1 MIEADDPET
10 RGALERLRLPDRY
23 DIIVGPA
30 GWPQTKPRALN
41 IGLHYARGD
50 LVVVYDAEDVPD
62 PGQLRAAAA
71 RFRARPSS
79 VACLQARLLV
89 DHLETNWLSLMF
101 GLDYAAL
108 FGVIKPGLATLRLPL
123 PLGGTSNHFRAAAL
137 RRAGGWDAWNVTED
151 IDLGFRL
158 ARLGYQTE
166 ALDSTTY
173 EEAPL
178 TLRRWLP
185 QRSRWLKGWMVTL
198 MVHTRQPRRLFRELG
213 LLGGA
218 AVTLSLLG
226 TISSSLLGPL
236 FGPLALYAIWRGGW
250 LSPVSPSAALAGSAS
265 LYLLV
270 AGAASVLWPQ
280 FIVLWRMRRPD
291 LLGWS
296 ITMPI
301 YLVLISIAAW
311 RALAEVVMEPQRWNK
326 TEHGFADRPSL
337 SEAGADQAAIFHAP
351 RPLSLMS

>member
-1 MIEADDPET
+1 
-10 RGALERLRLPDRY
+10 
-23 DIIVGPA
+23 
-30 GWPQTKPRALN
+30 
-41 IGLHYARGD
+41 
-50 LVVVYDAEDVPD
+50 
-62 PGQLRAAAA
+62 
-71 RFRARPSS
+71 
-79 VACLQARLLV
+79 
-89 DHLETNWLSLMF
+89 MF

-108 FGVIKPGLATLRLPL
+108 FGVIKPGLAALRLPL
-123 PLGGTSNHFRAAAL
+123 PLGGTSNHFRTAAL

-158 ARLGYQTE
+158 ARLGYRIE

-178 TLRRWLP
+178 TLARWLP

-198 MVHTRQPRRLFRELG
+198 MVHTRQPCRLFRELG
-213 LLGGA
+213 LFSGA

-236 FGPLALYAIWRGGW
+236 FGPLALYAVWRGGW
-250 LSPVSPSAALAGSAS
+250 FSPVSPSAALAGSAS

-270 AGAASVLWPQ
+270 VGTASAVWPQ
-280 FIVLWRMRRPD
+280 LIVLWRMRRPD
-291 LLGWS
+291 LLVWS
-296 ITMPI
+296 LTLPV
-301 YLVLISIAAW
+301 YLLLVSIAAW

-326 TEHGFADRPSL
+326 TEHGFAERPSL
-337 SEAGADQAAIFHAP
+337 AEAGIAVPVMADQAAIFQAP

>member
-1 MIEADDPET
+1 
-10 RGALERLRLPDRY
+10 
-23 DIIVGPA
+23 
-30 GWPQTKPRALN
+30 
-41 IGLHYARGD
+41 
-50 LVVVYDAEDVPD
+50 EDVPD

-79 VACLQARLLV
+79 VACLQARLLI

-123 PLGGTSNHFRAAAL
+123 PLGGTSNHFRTAAL

-158 ARLGYQTE
+158 ARLGYSIE

-178 TLRRWLP
+178 TLARWLP

-213 LLGGA
+213 PCGGA

-250 LSPVSPSAALAGSAS
+250 FSPVSLSAAMAGSAS

-270 AGAASVLWPQ
+270 AGAASVVWPQ
-280 FIVLWRMRRPD
+280 FIVLWRLRRPD
-291 LLGWS
+291 LLVWS
-296 ITMPI
+296 LTLPV
-301 YLVLISIAAW
+301 YLMLVSVAAW
-311 RALAEVVMEPQRWNK
+311 CAVAEVIMEPQRWNK
-326 TEHGFADRPSL
+326 TEHGFAERPSL
-337 SEAGADQAAIFHAP
+337 AEAGTAVAAAADQAAIFHAP